1 MQMLIHEGLGDED
14 LMMREAISMQM
25 LIHEGLGD
33 EDLMM
38 REAIVMHSACTQHGN
53 QRGPRRSNAIRS
65 DQRSSVVISG
75 HQRPSA
81 AISGIQQT
89 LQSCSAA

>member
-14 LMMREAISMQM
+14 LMMMREAISMQM

-38 REAIVMHSACTQHGN
+38 REAISMHSGWQSEG
-53 QRGPRRSNAIRS
+53 
-65 DQRSSVVISG
+65 
-75 HQRPSA
+75 SA
-81 AISGIQQT
+81 AI
-89 LQSCSAA
+89 

>member
-38 REAIVMHSACTQHGN
+38 REAISMHSAWQSEG
-53 QRGPRRSNAIRS
+53 
-65 DQRSSVVISG
+65 
-75 HQRPSA
+75 SA
-81 AISGIQQT
+81 AI
-89 LQSCSAA
+89 